1 MTSDFIRSVSY
12 ERFRSTASQNAHFV
26 PDGTDV
32 KKKKKK
38 AKRKQ
43 LRFISLIFLDTS
55 IIKISILIS
64 FNIKSVVIHYF

>member
-32 KKKKKK
+32 KKKKKQ
-38 AKRKQ
+38 RE
-43 LRFISLIFLDTS
+43 S
-55 IIKISILIS
+55 
-64 FNIKSVVIHYF
+64 N